1 MSPQH
6 WVLHL
11 YVAGRALGLS
21 RQAETNLRKLCDLHL
36 QGRYRIQV
44 IDLAEEPALAREH
57 QVTAVPMVVRIEPP
71 PYRKIVG
78 SMSNEA
84 SALLQMGFR
93 VAQGG

>member
-1 MSPQH
+1 MNQQQ

-21 RQAETNLRKLCDLHL
+21 RQAETNLRKLCDQHL

-44 IDLAEEPALAREH
+44 IDLAEEPGLAREH

-71 PYRKIVG
+71 PFRKIVG
-78 SMSNEA
+78 TLGSEA
-84 SALLQMGFR
+84 GALLQLDTPI
-93 VAQGG
+93 A